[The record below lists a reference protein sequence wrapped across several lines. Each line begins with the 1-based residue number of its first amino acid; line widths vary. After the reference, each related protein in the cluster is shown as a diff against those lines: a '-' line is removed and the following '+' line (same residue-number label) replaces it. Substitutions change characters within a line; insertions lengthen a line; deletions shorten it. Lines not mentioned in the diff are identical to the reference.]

1 MTGERK
7 ETRPILGITLGDPS
21 GIGPEV
27 LIKALAGEA
36 VYQAC
41 RPLVLG
47 DAGVL
52 AETGFRLG
60 LALELR
66 EISEPEESQGRLGMV
81 ELLVLSRLATV
92 DRAPGRPGLTGG
104 RAAARYIETGARL
117 ALAGRIQG
125 LVTGPISKASLNA
138 AGYAYAGHTEMLAAL
153 AGGVEVAM
161 MLAGPRLRV
170 VLVTT
175 HLALRDVPARL
186 SAERVLRTA
195 EIADAALR
203 RQFGLER
210 PRLALAALNP
220 HASDSGLFGDEEER
234 ILAPAALQAA
244 ARGVNL
250 AGPFPADT
258 LLYRAAHGEFD
269 AVICLYHDQALIPFK
284 LLHFSDGVNVT
295 LGLPFI
301 RTSVD
306 HGTAFDLAGRGL
318 ADPSSM
324 KAAILLAADLAAR
337 AQKWGK
343 SS

>member
-1 MTGERK
+1 MTGGGK
-7 ETRPILGITLGDPS
+7 NNRPILGVTLGDPS

-27 LIKALAGEA
+27 LLKALADEA
-36 VYQAC
+36 VFLAC

-52 AETGFRLG
+52 AETGLRLG
-60 LALELR
+60 QTLDLR
-66 EISEPEESQGRLGMV
+66 EISEPEESQGRPGTI
-81 ELLVLSRLATV
+81 ELLALSRLRPG
-92 DRAPGRPGLTGG
+92 DRAPGRPGLEGG
-104 RAAARYIETGARL
+104 RAAALYIETGARL

-125 LVTGPISKASLNA
+125 LVTGPISKVSLNA
-138 AGYAYAGHTEMLAAL
+138 AGYAFAGHTEMLADL

-186 SAERVLRTA
+186 SAERILKTA
-195 EIADAALR
+195 EIADMALR
-203 RQFGLER
+203 KQFGLKR
-210 PRLALAALNP
+210 PRLALAAFNP
-220 HASDSGLFGDEEER
+220 HASEGGLFGDEEAR
-234 ILAPAALQAA
+234 ILGPAVEKALSL
-244 ARGVNL
+244 GLNL

-258 LLYRAAHGEFD
+258 LFHRAAGGEFD

-306 HGTAFDLAGRGL
+306 HGTAFDLAGQGL

-324 KAAILLAADLAAR
+324 KAAILLAAAMSRR
-337 AQKWGK
+337 A
-343 SS
+343 

>member
-7 ETRPILGITLGDPS
+7 ETRPILGVTLGDPS

-27 LIKALAGEA
+27 LMRALADEA
-36 VYQAC
+36 VFRAC
-41 RPLVLG
+41 RPWVLG

-52 AETGFRLG
+52 AETGPRLG

-66 EISEPEESQGRLGMV
+66 EISEPEESRGRPGTV
-81 ELLVLSRLATV
+81 EFLALSRLGPG
-92 DRAPGRPGLTGG
+92 DRAPGRPGLEGG

-138 AGYAYAGHTEMLAAL
+138 AGYAYAGHTEMLADL

-161 MLAGPRLRV
+161 MLAGSRLKV

-186 SAERVLRTA
+186 SAERILKTA
-195 EIADAALR
+195 AIADTALR
-203 RQFGLER
+203 QQFGLER

-220 HASDSGLFGDEEER
+220 HASEDGLFGDEEAR
-234 ILAPAALQAA
+234 MLGPAALQAA
-244 ARGVNL
+244 ARGINL

-258 LLYRAAHGEFD
+258 LFHRAAGGEFD
-269 AVICLYHDQALIPFK
+269 AVICPYHDQALIPFK

-306 HGTAFDLAGRGL
+306 HGTAFDLAGQGL

-324 KAAILLAADLAAR
+324 KAAILLAAAMSRR
-337 AQKWGK
+337 A
-343 SS
+343 